1 MNDVDALKE
10 ARRIFHQIIV
20 CLEYTNKCD
29 EDIED
34 IEMWARAGLEYM
46 DFALDASLNPPQ

>member
-1 MNDVDALKE
+1 MNDVDAFKV
-10 ARRIFHQIIV
+10 ARGIFHQIIV
-20 CLEYTNKCD
+20 CLEYTDKCD

-46 DFALDASLNPPQ
+46 DFALEASPNPSE